1 MTNQSST
8 GNHSCHF
15 KINWIQLLQIYKTHT
30 KYFVIGSNNAETK
43 FKVLKIDRSEPKNL
57 VIEEDKAEYTL
68 PQVKEIIERLHAGN
82 WGRRQSSW
90 RQRGL
95 VQTLT
100 AFGIIGFVRFLEGYY
115 MILVTKRSV
124 AAELG
129 GHRIFKVEDTSMIY
143 IPNSN
148 ARISHPDE
156 SRYLKSFQMVDLSSN
171 FYYSNSY
178 DLSNSLQ
185 QNVTF
190 QYACTNINSSDNED
204 NLLDADTSTASG
216 STPESWHYEESAE
229 EDGASSNG
237 KETKNNVQKLAM
249 CIEATPCKRYIWNS
263 FLKEPIPKSL
273 SHIASDWTVDVIHG
287 FLGQIKINV
296 YGKPVYV
303 TLIARR
309 SSCFAGT
316 RFLKRGCN
324 IHGDIANEVE
334 TEQIV
339 HSATVTSFLK
349 GHYTAYIQH
358 RGSVPVHWF
367 QDITA
372 SVVPAKPPITIA
384 MSNPYAQVTGKHFS
398 QLYHR
403 YGSPIIVLNLVR
415 KHERRTH
422 ESQLGKA
429 FKSAI
434 DYLNLFLPVDQQ
446 IIYQTLDMANLS
458 HSTKSDVLV
467 KLAMIAET
475 DLQRTGF
482 FQSNMQLFQHTL
494 NKNPKWA
501 ELKGVK
507 FGPFRLQTG
516 VVRSNCVDCLDRTNS
531 AQFISSKC
539 ALAYQLFSL
548 GLLQTPEIEFDT
560 DATRLFEELFE
571 EHGDIIALQYGGS
584 QLVHTIQSYRQT
596 AVLASHSR
604 DIVTTL
610 SRYYSNTF
618 SDTYKQSAI
627 NLFLGIYRPEEHDC
641 PQWDLSTDVYLHN
654 VGDDILA
661 SFENNNYTMWLNS
674 ALRSVLPLPLDFV
687 TSFQTANCLKNHMTE
702 MKYFTASDSKVD
714 WFNEFYRT
722 GELTSFDDLFGLTI
736 VDSMTGCLAN
746 GYNNISPF
754 ALRADKWQEIK
765 NQNKVSDSLS
775 SQSSLDQS
783 SSSDDDSVL
792 EVRYTAD
799 DIVNVATKSML
810 KYPVP
815 SDPINPLDEFSP
827 RESYGDKISWTPSR
841 KDLNLYRRYIAVEDI
856 HNKFIPNSVFSQDS
870 IYHVEPPT
878 VGRQSRQIYE
888 KSVACCTQYPTTLLT
903 NYRVYQDYVN
913 SVGEMH

>member
-1 MTNQSST
+1 MKKPVDVP
-8 GNHSCHF
+8 CHF
-15 KINWIQLLQIYKTHT
+15 RINWIQLLQIYKTHT
-30 KYFVIGSNNAETK
+30 KYFVIGSNNAETR
-43 FKVLKIDRSEPKNL
+43 FKVLKIDRTESKNL
-57 VIEEDKAEYTL
+57 IIEEDKAEYTL

-95 VQTLT
+95 VQTVT

-129 GHRIFKVEDTSMIY
+129 GHRIFKIEDTSMIY

-185 QNVTF
+185 QNVTL
-190 QYACTNINSSDNED
+190 QYACAERQNSD
-204 NLLDADTSTASG
+204 DANFVSMTDSSASSG
-216 STPESWHYEESAE
+216 STAESNKEGNPCYRTNESR
-229 EDGASSNG
+229 
-237 KETKNNVQKLAM
+237 TKMDQKLA
-249 CIEATPCKRYIWNS
+249 ISLEATSCNRYIWNY
-263 FLKEPIPKSL
+263 FLKNAIPDSM
-273 SHIASDWTVDVIHG
+273 SHVASGWTVNVIHG
-287 FLGQIKINV
+287 FLGQIKITV
-296 YGKPVYV
+296 YGQPVYV

-309 SSCFAGT
+309 SSLFAGT

-324 IHGDIANEVE
+324 IHGNVANEVE

-349 GHYTAYIQH
+349 GHYTSYIQH

-398 QLYHR
+398 QLFCR

-434 DYLNLFLPVDQQ
+434 DYLNLFLAVDQQ

-467 KLAMIAET
+467 KLATIAES

-482 FQSNMQLFQHTL
+482 FQSNVHLFQHTL

-501 ELKGVK
+501 ELKGMK

-548 GLLQTPEIEFDT
+548 GLLQTPEIDFDT

-627 NLFLGIYRPEEHDC
+627 NLFLGVYRPEEHDC
-641 PQWDLSTDVYLHN
+641 PQWDLATDAYLHN
-654 VGDDILA
+654 NGGDVLA
-661 SFENNNYTMWLNS
+661 SFSNYNYTMWLAS
-674 ALRSVLPLPLDFV
+674 ALRSVLPLPPDLII
-687 TSFQTANCLKNHMTE
+687 SLQTTNCLGNHLRE
-702 MKYFTASDSKVD
+702 VEYLSANDSKVD
-714 WFNEFYRT
+714 WFDEFYRT
-722 GELTSFDDLFGLTI
+722 GELSSFDDLFGLNM

-746 GYNNISPF
+746 GYNDISPF
-754 ALRADKWQEIK
+754 TLRADKWQEIK
-765 NQNKVSDSLS
+765 NQNKVSDSMS

-783 SSSDDDSVL
+783 SSSDEDSLL

-799 DIVNVATKSML
+799 DMVNLPTKSL
-810 KYPVP
+810 RNSTTNPV
-815 SDPINPLDEFSP
+815 DEFSP
-827 RESYGDKISWTPSR
+827 TASYGDRISWTPSR
-841 KDLNLYRRYIAVEDI
+841 QDLNLYRRFIAVKDI

-878 VGRQSRQIYE
+878 VDRQSRQIYE

-903 NYRVYQDYVN
+903 NYRVYQEYVN
-913 SVGEMH
+913 SVGEIH